1 MSRRRWVVVWMIA
14 SGLWAG
20 LAAGCATGPTTGA
33 SGESDVTRAP
43 AEPLFR
49 RSFGTP
55 GAREWDFV
63 IGNDYSER

>member
-1 MSRRRWVVVWMIA
+1 MSRRRWVVVWVMA
-14 SGLWAG
+14 SGLWAW
-20 LAAGCATGPTTGA
+20 LAAGCATGPTDA
-33 SGESDVTRAP
+33 SQGGSLGAP
-43 AEPLFR
+43 AQPLFR